1 MSDATDDNETI
12 GSAVYDGRLGAI
24 HDVNVDVYAVLG
36 RSTMLVSQLL
46 KVGRGAIIELD
57 QKTSDPIEILVNSE
71 LVARGEIVTVDDN
84 LGITI
89 TEIVKKTAK

>member
-12 GSAVYDGRLGAI
+12 GSAFSDGRLAAI
-24 HDVNVDVYAVLG
+24 HDVDVDIYAVLG

-57 QKTSDPIEILVNSE
+57 QKTSDPIEILVNQE

-89 TEIVKKTAK
+89 SEIVKKTAS